1 MQPAVPSRD
10 AEGGEKMIYIEN
22 IYICLSAP
30 LLIAVLYLKHE
41 WRKSLFF
48 LLTGM
53 TCSLLSAYIST
64 FFAAVMQVDAS
75 VASHAIAPAVEEI
88 IKFLPVILYIML
100 FEPPKREAINAIL
113 LIAVGFATFE
123 NVCFLTSF
131 GTSELMN
138 LLIRGFGTGTMHIVC
153 GMMLSVGMFF
163 LWDRIWLRAAGVF
176 AVLCVSVTFHAIF
189 NIFVSHPGISLW
201 IGSSI
206 PLVIAGFNL
215 FYIRNKFD
223 ASEYKT

>member
-1 MQPAVPSRD
+1 MS
-10 AEGGEKMIYIEN
+10 YIEN

-41 WRKSLFF
+41 WRKALFF

-53 TCSLLSAYIST
+53 TCSLLSAYVSS
-64 FFAAVMQVDAS
+64 FFAGAMQVDSA
-75 VASHAIAPAVEEI
+75 VASHAIAPVVEEI
-88 IKFLPVILYIML
+88 VKFLPVIFYIIL
-100 FEPPKREAINAIL
+100 FEPQKREAINAIL

-138 LLIRGFGTGTMHIVC
+138 LLIRGFGTGTMHLVC
-153 GMMLSVGMFF
+153 GMMLSVGLFF
-163 LWDRIWLRAAGVF
+163 LWDRIWLRAAGIF
-176 AVLCVSVTFHAIF
+176 AVLCISVTFHAIF

-201 IGSSI
+201 IGSSV

-215 FYIRNKFD
+215 FFIRSKLD
-223 ASEYKT
+223 AFEYHT